1 MTEELA
7 GDLAQN
13 ASQFSVEVAAHSHLI
28 YSTLKQYNEV
38 VFWERPN
45 IPTVY
50 PADTDVFTV
59 LQVQDRIDNMAFASY
74 VDSNLWWLLAVANDT
89 PLPPLLMNPGFKYRM
104 PSGASVIALLR
115 GGPNQA

>member
-13 ASQFSVEVAAHSHLI
+13 ASQFAVEVSSHSHLT
-28 YSTLKQYNEV
+28 YATLKQYNEV

-45 IPTVY
+45 LPNVY
-50 PADTDVFTV
+50 PVDTDVFTV
-59 LQVQDRIDNMAFASY
+59 LQVQDRVDNMAFAAY
-74 VDSNLWWLLAVANDT
+74 QDPNLWWLLAVANDT
-89 PLPPLLMNPGFKYRM
+89 PLPPLLMNPGFKFRM
-104 PSGASVIALLR
+104 PSGKSVIALLR